1 MQASNNLV
9 CSTFSE
15 ATLTCGLRELEIEPQ
30 ISRQS
35 FETKCFDLCQQLHS
49 SDAVRKRAGW
59 RNQVKG
65 YCEPLCFLPL
75 EIWLLVC

>member
-1 MQASNNLV
+1 MQASDNLL

-30 ISRQS
+30 ISGQS

-49 SDAVRKRAGW
+49 SDAVRK
-59 RNQVKG
+59 
-65 YCEPLCFLPL
+65 
-75 EIWLLVC
+75 